1 MLDDALVMQ
10 NKTMHEM
17 CDAARAGRQAGR
29 QAARKNYELLRE
41 SGEKPNE
48 KKKEMKI

>member
-1 MLDDALVMQ
+1 MQ
-10 NKTMHEM
+10 Q
-17 CDAARAGRQAGR
+17 GQAGR

-48 KKKEMKI
+48 KKKEMKKMKMRKQ